1 MQLAHLLTA
10 DQIVPDMKATDH
22 WPAIVELVDH
32 LHQRDLLFP
41 ESRESVLEA
50 LKTREEFTSTGIGS
64 GVAIPHAFS
73 ETLDRLI
80 AVFGR
85 SKAGIAFDAVDHHP
99 VHFVVLFLV
108 PNVEHQLHLQ
118 TLAAIARAFSNARVK
133 EELATA
139 PDEKAILAILSR
151 RVGRA

>member
-1 MQLAHLLTA
+1 MQLAHLLST
-10 DQIVPDMKATDH
+10 DQIVPSMEATDH

-41 ESRESVLEA
+41 ETRESVLEA

-73 ETLDRLI
+73 ENLDRLI

-85 SKAGIAFDAVDHHP
+85 SKEGIHFDAVDQHP
-99 VHFVVLFLV
+99 VYFVILFLV
-108 PNVEHQLHLQ
+108 PRQDYQLHLQ
-118 TLAAIARAFSNARVK
+118 TLAAIARTFTNARVK
-133 EELATA
+133 EELAAA
-139 PDEKAILAILSR
+139 PDEETILAILSQR
-151 RVGRA
+151 TGRT